1 MPLKR
6 LDIQNCIDVVLDQG
20 DCSMRHVGT
29 KDHGRADVPVA
40 TDIVMGILVVESVFE
55 GQSHYGH
62 NIN

>member
-6 LDIQNCIDVVLDQG
+6 SGIQDYIDVVLDQG
-20 DCSMRHVGT
+20 DCSMRHVRA
-29 KDHGRADVPVA
+29 KDHGRVDVPVA
-40 TDIVMGILVVESVFE
+40 TDIVMGILVVESLFE

>member
-1 MPLKR
+1 
-6 LDIQNCIDVVLDQG
+6 
-20 DCSMRHVGT
+20 MRHVGT